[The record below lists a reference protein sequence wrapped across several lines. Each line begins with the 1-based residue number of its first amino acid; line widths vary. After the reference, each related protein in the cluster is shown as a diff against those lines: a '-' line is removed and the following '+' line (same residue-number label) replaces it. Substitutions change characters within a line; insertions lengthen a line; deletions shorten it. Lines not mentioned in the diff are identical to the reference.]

1 MMYNAAVSFLEKA
14 VKRLMN
20 SGGIISARETAILIM
35 ILSKM
40 TSIGLESSPA
50 IYSTL
55 EYNLRLS
62 LVELFDIQ
70 ELR

>member
-1 MMYNAAVSFLEKA
+1 MMYTAAISFLEKA
-14 VKRLMN
+14 VERLMN
-20 SGGIISARETAILIM
+20 SGGFINARETAILIM

-40 TSIGLESSPA
+40 TSIGVASSPA

>member
-1 MMYNAAVSFLEKA
+1 MYTAAISFLEKA
-14 VKRLMN
+14 VERLIN
-20 SGGIISARETAILIM
+20 SGPFISARETNILII
-35 ILSKM
+35 ILFEMLSVG
-40 TSIGLESSPA
+40 IASSPA

>member
-1 MMYNAAVSFLEKA
+1 MYTAAISFLEKA
-14 VKRLMN
+14 VERLMN
-20 SGGIISARETAILIM
+20 SGEHISARETAILII

-40 TSIGLESSPA
+40 ISIGVASSPA

-55 EYNLRLS
+55 EYNLCLS